1 MSTTTAIGGA
11 SRTHEPSLDDDP
23 PALKKAGSRTA
34 PAEIARGAVSAKID
48 ADLAA
53 FVSNVLD
60 PKPTPKNDDILYL
73 GINEYS
79 AKNESDA
86 LAQTG
91 VRLHRVGVAPEGVH
105 DPHAF
110 VASLGLPPD
119 VAKNVERVIA
129 GASERD
135 RGPLA
140 EIAKVWASAER
151 GGTCPSRF
159 VISGHSGD
167 GDDIYGGFSGV
178 HISQVHKLAKAMPH
192 AASQIE
198 DVHISACSS
207 YGNATAPGPWRE
219 AFPNAKSIW
228 SYNGMAP
235 SPATGHLVAWAQ
247 MTKGRGELPRIDD
260 SLAQAKVATWTKSRG
275 FEDRGTP
282 MPTLVAQ
289 VKDARDRFDLW
300 MNGSA
305 VAQPHRNAAENDFRA
320 LIDYANRPG
329 VAADD
334 KARASR
340 EAACLLR
347 LRYYGNV
354 RSEFAARDA
363 KAINDGFRSL
373 GLAVPDFAKL
383 SRQDALAAIARFET
397 EASRRSPMPTACL
410 VLAPRLRGFAS
421 LDRNVIPNQWCQ

>member
-1 MSTTTAIGGA
+1 MSTTTAIGGT
-11 SRTHEPSLDDDP
+11 SRTHHRTIDDDP
-23 PALKKAGSRTA
+23 PAPKKAGSRTA

-53 FVSNVLD
+53 FVANVLD
-60 PKPTPKNDDILYL
+60 PKPAPKNDDILYL

-79 AKNESDA
+79 ANGEADA
-86 LAQTG
+86 LARTG
-91 VRLHRVGVAPEGVH
+91 VRLHRIGVAPEGVH

-110 VASLGLPPD
+110 VASLGLPPE

-140 EIAKVWASAER
+140 EIAKVWANAER
-151 GGTCPSRF
+151 GGTCPSRL

-167 GDDIYGGFSGV
+167 GEDIYGGFSGV
-178 HISQVHKLAKAMPH
+178 HLSQVRKLAQAMPH

-207 YGNATAPGPWRE
+207 SGNANASSAWRD

-228 SYNGMAP
+228 GYNGSAP
-235 SPATGHLVAWAQ
+235 SPATHHLLAWAQ
-247 MTKGRGELPRIDD
+247 MTKGRGELPRIPE
-260 SLAQAKVATWTKSRG
+260 SLGHEKVATWTKSRG
-275 FEDRGTP
+275 YEDRGVP
-282 MPTLVAQ
+282 FATLVGQ
-289 VKDARDRFDLW
+289 VKEARERFDLW
-300 MNGSA
+300 MNGSV
-305 VAQPHRNAAENDFRA
+305 VAHPHRTQAEDDFRA
-320 LIDYANRPG
+320 LVDYANRPG
-329 VAADD
+329 IAPDD
-334 KARASR
+334 KTRASR

-347 LRYYGNV
+347 LRYYGSV
-354 RSEFAARDA
+354 RTEFATRDA
-363 KAINDGFRSL
+363 KAITEGYRSL

-383 SRQDALAAIARFET
+383 SRQDALSAIAKFES
-397 EASRRSPMPTACL
+397 EAARRSPMPAACL

-421 LDRNVIPNQWCQ
+421 LDPNVVPNQWCQ